1 MEWMKYYIIRTDD
14 WDRYYYEIFE
24 DNELLHIT
32 INSKEAEEFVLNLQT
47 KKDLYLLCRNI
58 YNS

>member
-1 MEWMKYYIIRTDD
+1 MEWSKYYIIRTDD
-14 WDRYYYEIFE
+14 WDRYYYEILD
-24 DNELLHIT
+24 DNGLIHIS
-32 INSKEAEEFVLNLQT
+32 INSQDAEEFILNCQT